1 MKATCSQKTNAT
13 TTQTNAKRPDP
24 RPRGEHLTPPK
35 DFGPRPEPGASQ
47 LHNSRQVIY
56 SIIIVSIILLYRPLS
71 IALALPLSLLP
82 TNRESISC
90 GLNVGSAVCSGIP
103 TCPGFFPATAR
114 CRRVVSTDGCARPR
128 PPRSPA
134 ERLAARKR
142 HESSR
147 RVYFLLRDGT
157 DDGGRGEPPRHR

>member
-1 MKATCSQKTNAT
+1 LVY
-13 TTQTNAKRPDP
+13 
-24 RPRGEHLTPPK
+24 E
-35 DFGPRPEPGASQ
+35 PEASPHEETALRFFLQ
-47 LHNSRQVIY
+47 IIPLNNLRDSTLNTILHAL
-56 SIIIVSIILLYRPLS
+56 SIILLYRPLG

-90 GLNVGSAVCSGIP
+90 GLNVRSAVCSGIP
-103 TCPGFFPATAR
+103 ICPGFFPPTAR
-114 CRRVVSTDGCARPR
+114 CRRLVVSTDGCARPR

-157 DDGGRGEPPRHR
+157 DDRGRGEPPRHR